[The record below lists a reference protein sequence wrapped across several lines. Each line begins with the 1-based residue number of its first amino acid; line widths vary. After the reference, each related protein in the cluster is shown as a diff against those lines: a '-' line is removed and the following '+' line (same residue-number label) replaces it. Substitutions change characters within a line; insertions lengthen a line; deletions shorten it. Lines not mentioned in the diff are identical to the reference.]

1 MRWIC
6 QTFWIY
12 IGWTSYWKCSLV
24 KCLLRNLDSIND
36 WLKKIGVYQ
45 IAKTTWEDLI
55 PRRRVFKLMLT
66 LSLAVAF
73 HHLIGRAS
81 INLKSLWSPKQAVMV
96 VVKIYLALVL
106 SLLLYRKVFK
116 TEKKK
121 PKKRSEPKSD

>member
-1 MRWIC
+1 
-6 QTFWIY
+6 
-12 IGWTSYWKCSLV
+12 V

-55 PRRRVFKLMLT
+55 PR
-66 LSLAVAF
+66 
-73 HHLIGRAS
+73 
-81 INLKSLWSPKQAVMV
+81 SPKQAVMV